1 MCSDRRK
8 NGGCGQKKTE
18 GTSSARFCLRTA
30 AKCGELKRCA
40 DRVGSRTD
48 NRDEVVEG
56 KFINFNFLPSTKKTT
71 EYSFELLLS
80 IYGYLIFFSQ
90 VLNFTSV
97 ELNRFA
103 KQAELLKKSL
113 FQKRRWSCDFPAR
126 KTPVAQK
133 HLAVSR
139 QEKMA
144 FSTPSPSGCLGTPLP
159 LPQSLY
165 GRAGGLAYAD
175 VTTKMSRIDRLPN
188 LLRNG
193 APLAR

>member
-1 MCSDRRK
+1 MGSDRRK
-8 NGGCGQKKTE
+8 NGSCGQKKTE
-18 GTSSARFCLRTA
+18 GATSARFCLRAA
-30 AKCGELKRCA
+30 AKCDELKRCA

-48 NRDEVVEG
+48 NKDEVVEG
-56 KFINFNFLPSTKKTT
+56 KFINLNFLTTT

-103 KQAELLKKSL
+103 KQAELLKKPL
-113 FQKRRWSCDFPAR
+113 FQKRQWSCDFPAG
-126 KTPVAQK
+126 KAPVAQK
-133 HLAVSR
+133 HHAVSR
-139 QEKMA
+139 QEKMV

-165 GRAGGLAYAD
+165 GRAGGLACAD